1 MGRYYQWVSDDLAR
15 IGLPDML
22 WVAMQILLTKL
33 IVLMIDERSQTILRS
48 HHIFTG
54 PDDGSGEGIEFQ
66 VDFEGRNPQDPDY
79 HGIKTL
85 LQQLFLKAHI
95 DLGGLTDL
103 IISQNYVGSVVK
115 QSEEIDESDDG
126 EDSNDINDVFGIT
139 TVINVSDKQN
149 ILCIQQLRHL
159 LKQLADEHATD
170 TVNTM
175 IKNVLENDAAQLG
188 LLINERFV
196 NIPAKISVPLL
207 ENLISELKRANNR
220 NMPFNFSYYVLICKL
235 YKSEDKRAG
244 KKAKSKNRNGTEPS
258 ILWSN
263 PEEEIFAEEAI
274 VSFEFSVEEEADSG
288 LSGTW
293 TETDDEMIPY
303 RRVLLFEAS
312 KLQSIFDKIQNQF
325 S

>member
-1 MGRYYQWVSDDLAR
+1 MAAPVKKREIQQKTRDEDCVSSSSENEEYE
-15 IGLPDML
+15 
-22 WVAMQILLTKL
+22 VA
-33 IVLMIDERSQTILRS
+33 DEQGMEL
-48 HHIFTG
+48 
-54 PDDGSGEGIEFQ
+54 Q

-103 IISQNYVGSVVK
+103 IISQNCVGSVVK
-115 QSEEIDESDDG
+115 QSDDVDESDD
-126 EDSNDINDVFGIT
+126 DDDVNDVFGIT

-149 ILCIQQLRHL
+149 LPCIQQLRDL

-170 TVNTM
+170 AVNTM
-175 IKNVLENDAAQLG
+175 IKSVLENDASQLG

-207 ENLISELKRANNR
+207 ENLISEVKRANNR
-220 NMPFNFSYYVLICKL
+220 KMPFNFSYYILICKL
-235 YKSEDKRAG
+235 YKSEDKKVG
-244 KKAKSKNRNGTEPS
+244 KKPKNKNKNPS
-258 ILWSN
+258 GESSVLWSN
-263 PEEEIFAEEAI
+263 PEEEIFAEEAT

-293 TETDDEMIPY
+293 TEKDDEMVPY

-312 KLQSIFDKIQNQF
+312 KLQSIFGKIQNQF

>member
-1 MGRYYQWVSDDLAR
+1 
-15 IGLPDML
+15 
-22 WVAMQILLTKL
+22 
-33 IVLMIDERSQTILRS
+33 
-48 HHIFTG
+48 
-54 PDDGSGEGIEFQ
+54 

-115 QSEEIDESDDG
+115 QSEEIDESDDD

-139 TVINVSDKQN
+139 TVINVSDKQVNKKLIMIYNHYQTEKFIINIYLSILFIKKVNFFQN

-159 LKQLADEHATD
+159 LKQLAEEHATD
-170 TVNTM
+170 AVNTM

>member
-1 MGRYYQWVSDDLAR
+1 MAAPVKKREIQQKLHDD
-15 IGLPDML
+15 
-22 WVAMQILLTKL
+22 
-33 IVLMIDERSQTILRS
+33 DEN
-48 HHIFTG
+48 HISSSSE
-54 PDDGSGEGIEFQ
+54 DEEYEIANKQGIEFQ

-115 QSEEIDESDDG
+115 QSEEIDESDDD

-149 ILCIQQLRHL
+149 ILCIQQLRNL

-170 TVNTM
+170 AVNTM

-220 NMPFNFSYYVLICKL
+220 NMPFNFSYYILICKL

>member
-1 MGRYYQWVSDDLAR
+1 MAAPAKKREIQKNLHEDDDNNEKSVSSSSEEEEYGVADE
-15 IGLPDML
+15 DMEL
-22 WVAMQILLTKL
+22 
-33 IVLMIDERSQTILRS
+33 
-48 HHIFTG
+48 
-54 PDDGSGEGIEFQ
+54 Q

-115 QSEEIDESDDG
+115 QSEEVEEESDD
-126 EDSNDINDVFGIT
+126 DDNDINDVFGIT
-139 TVINVSDKQN
+139 TVVNVSDKQN
-149 ILCIQQLRHL
+149 ILCVQQLRDL
-159 LKQLADEHATD
+159 LKQLAEEHATD
-170 TVNTM
+170 AVNTM
-175 IKNVLENDAAQLG
+175 IKNVLENDSAQLG

-207 ENLISELKRANNR
+207 ENLISELKRANSK
-220 NMPFNFSYYVLICKL
+220 NMPFNFSYYILICKL
-235 YKSEDKRAG
+235 YKT
-244 KKAKSKNRNGTEPS
+244 KSKRVERMTLMKIDRGPP

-263 PEEEIFAEEAI
+263 PEEEFFAEEAI
-274 VSFEFSVEEEADSG
+274 ASFEFSVKEEADSG

-293 TETDDEMIPY
+293 DETAEQMIPY
-303 RRVLLFEAS
+303 RRVLLIEAS
-312 KLQSIFDKIQNQF
+312 KLQSIFDKIQSQF

>member
-1 MGRYYQWVSDDLAR
+1 MAAPVKKRDIQQKLHDSDENHVSSSSE
-15 IGLPDML
+15 
-22 WVAMQILLTKL
+22 
-33 IVLMIDERSQTILRS
+33 DEEYEIANN
-48 HHIFTG
+48 
-54 PDDGSGEGIEFQ
+54 PGIEFQ

-115 QSEEIDESDDG
+115 QSEEIDESDD
-126 EDSNDINDVFGIT
+126 EDDNDINDVFGIT

-149 ILCIQQLRHL
+149 ILCVQQLRHL

-170 TVNTM
+170 AVNTM

-196 NIPAKISVPLL
+196 NIPAKISVPLF

-220 NMPFNFSYYVLICKL
+220 NMPFNFSYYILICKL
-235 YKSEDKRAG
+235 YKSEDK
-244 KKAKSKNRNGTEPS
+244 KAKSKNKNGTEPS
-258 ILWSN
+258 VLWSN

-312 KLQSIFDKIQNQF
+312 KLQSIFGKIQNQF

>member
-1 MGRYYQWVSDDLAR
+1 MAAPVKKREIQQKLRDDDDDENR
-15 IGLPDML
+15 ISSSSE
-22 WVAMQILLTKL
+22 
-33 IVLMIDERSQTILRS
+33 DEEYEVTDEQGMEL
-48 HHIFTG
+48 
-54 PDDGSGEGIEFQ
+54 Q

-115 QSEEIDESDDG
+115 QSEEVDESDD
-126 EDSNDINDVFGIT
+126 DDNDINDVFGIT
-139 TVINVSDKQN
+139 TVINISDKQN
-149 ILCIQQLRHL
+149 VLCIQQLRDL

-170 TVNTM
+170 ATNTM

-207 ENLISELKRANNR
+207 ESLISEVKRASSR
-220 NMPFNFSYYVLICKL
+220 NMPFNFSYYILICKL
-235 YKSEDKRAG
+235 YKYEDRNIG
-244 KKAKSKNRNGTEPS
+244 KKTKNRKKKRNAAGEPS

-263 PEEEIFAEEAI
+263 PEEEIFAEEAT
-274 VSFEFSVEEEADSG
+274 VYFEFSVEEEADSG

-303 RRVLLFEAS
+303 RRVLLFDAC
-312 KLQSIFDKIQNQF
+312 KLQSIFDKIRNQF

>member
-1 MGRYYQWVSDDLAR
+1 MAAPVKKREIRQNLRDD
-15 IGLPDML
+15 
-22 WVAMQILLTKL
+22 
-33 IVLMIDERSQTILRS
+33 DE
-48 HHIFTG
+48 
-54 PDDGSGEGIEFQ
+54 DNGEDEEFEIASEQGMEFQ

-115 QSEEIDESDDG
+115 QSEEIDESDD
-126 EDSNDINDVFGIT
+126 EDSINDVFGIT
-139 TVINVSDKQN
+139 TVINVSDKQSTS
-149 ILCIQQLRHL
+149 CIQHLRDL

-170 TVNTM
+170 AVNTM
-175 IKNVLENDAAQLG
+175 IKNVLENDSAQLG

-207 ENLISELKRANNR
+207 ENLISELKRANSK
-220 NMPFNFSYYVLICKL
+220 NMPFNFSYYILICKL
-235 YKSEDKRAG
+235 YKTEDKKVG
-244 KKAKSKNRNGTEPS
+244 KKTRSKNKNVGSEPS

-288 LSGTW
+288 TW
-293 TETDDEMIPY
+293 NETDDEMIPY